1 MNAVKNVLL
10 ILLLVVGL
18 SVLATPTLWIL
29 GKLFKVAFDN
39 ILLEGIRVGVIACI
53 LLGIGYLVKTKQKT
67 QKEI

>member
-10 ILLLVVGL
+10 VLLLVVVL

>member
-10 ILLLVVGL
+10 VLLLVVGL

-67 QKEI
+67 RK

>member
-10 ILLLVVGL
+10 VLLLVVGL

>member
-10 ILLLVVGL
+10 ILLLVVVL

>member
-10 ILLLVVGL
+10 VLLLVVGL

-29 GKLFKVAFDN
+29 GKLFQVAFDN